1 MCAYCYVKCVQ
12 PQSSV
17 GTYKAPIKTLQKV
30 LPNRL
35 QLRIELAPLSRD
47 TGAGSKDDG

>member
-35 QLRIELAPLSRD
+35 QLRIELALLSRG
-47 TGAGSKDDG
+47 TGVASKENG